1 MNKEELAL
9 KIFDC
14 LSENPSVKYS
24 VKQLINQL
32 EMNESGQFKFVVQA
46 LAQLEHD
53 KKIILDANPWL
64 NDVKILDE
72 SISTQLDAKTDGQA
86 NTLYMSEKQTGIY
99 GRFGREYYASPEGGI
114 YMTLLLKPG
123 GALGALPN
131 YTLLAAAAVVSAIET
146 LTTKKVDIKWVN
158 DIYLNHKKIVGIL
171 AEAQVQPDTSLQ
183 VALGIGINFHI
194 STFPEA
200 IAHKAG
206 SLFTE
211 TPTITR
217 SELVAKIW
225 SEFHRLS
232 KRNFFEIYKSHSFIL
247 GKTVEFEEN
256 KVLYK
261 GTAVD
266 LTPSGQLIVHLED
279 GQTKILSSGEISLK
293 KWT

>member
-1 MNKEELAL
+1 MK
-9 KIFDC
+9 
-14 LSENPSVKYS
+14 NP
-24 VKQLINQL
+24 L
-32 EMNESGQFKFVVQA
+32 
-46 LAQLEHD
+46 D

-114 YMTLLLKPG
+114 YMTLLLKPVG
-123 GALGALPN
+123 SLGTLPN

-183 VALGIGINFHI
+183 VGLGIGINFHI

>member
-1 MNKEELAL
+1 MK
-9 KIFDC
+9 
-14 LSENPSVKYS
+14 NP
-24 VKQLINQL
+24 L
-32 EMNESGQFKFVVQA
+32 
-46 LAQLEHD
+46 D

-171 AEAQVQPDTSLQ
+171 A
-183 VALGIGINFHI
+183 ALGIGINFHI

>member
-1 MNKEELAL
+1 M
-9 KIFDC
+9 
-14 LSENPSVKYS
+14 ENP
-24 VKQLINQL
+24 L
-32 EMNESGQFKFVVQA
+32 
-46 LAQLEHD
+46 D

-64 NDVKILDE
+64 KDVKILDK
-72 SISTQLDAKTDGQA
+72 SISTQLDAKADGQA

-114 YMTLLLKPG
+114 YMTLLLKPTES
-123 GALGALPN
+123 LGSLPN
-131 YTLLAAAAVVSAIET
+131 YTLIAAAAVVSAIET
-146 LTTKKVDIKWVN
+146 LIPKKVDIKWVN
-158 DIYLNHKKIVGIL
+158 DIYLNNKKIVGIL

-200 IAHKAG
+200 IAQKAG
-206 SLFTE
+206 TLFTE
-211 TPTITR
+211 TPPITR
-217 SELVAKIW
+217 SELVANIW

-232 KRNFFEIYKSHSFIL
+232 KKDYFKIYKSHSFIL

-256 KVLYK
+256 KVLFK

-266 LTPSGQLIVHLED
+266 LTPSGQLIVQLED
-279 GQTKILSSGEISLK
+279 GQMKILSSGEISLK